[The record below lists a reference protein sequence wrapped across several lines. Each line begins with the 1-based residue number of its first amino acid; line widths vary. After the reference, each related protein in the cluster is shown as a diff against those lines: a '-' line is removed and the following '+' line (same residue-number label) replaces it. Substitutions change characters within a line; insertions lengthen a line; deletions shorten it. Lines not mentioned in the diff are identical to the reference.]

1 MRKHSTACGI
11 NEVAI
16 AVGYRQKG
24 VWSLDVKRRKRVLK
38 KQNQLLRVQM
48 LRKSICMNEKRNEN
62 EKRNQNE
69 NECTDLFITPETQH
83 QQHHAVRH
91 HREITTATG
100 GKGGVAAGTGQNP

>member
-24 VWSLDVKRRKRVLK
+24 VWSLEKKGPQKAEPTPQGSNAQKVYLHERKKKRKRKKKPKRKRKRVHRSL
-38 KQNQLLRVQM
+38 
-48 LRKSICMNEKRNEN
+48 
-62 EKRNQNE
+62 
-69 NECTDLFITPETQH
+69 
-83 QQHHAVRH
+83 HHARNPTSTTPRGEKH
-91 HREITTATG
+91 PREITTATG